1 LVGSDSWGCVS
12 QIGLQIPLPERYYL
26 AFATFEGQEAVAEYL
41 RQPFLFR
48 ILKYEQFWLELFTT
62 NIGNC
67 LFSSLKQAMRKII
80 FGTILLISGTVNAQ
94 SVDSLLNLFND
105 TASVRRSEISSQA
118 PLVMDLKWNQ
128 IRTKWININIGA
140 AILLDHNIVNQDA
153 DNVTQVGEISP
164 GTEFR
169 GDRLMASGTIN
180 FKNPWRYMFS
190 INWNGLDAPQGKK
203 SVDFIDWNVE
213 IPIGKTAGWIT
224 VGKQKEGVGLEY
236 VAPGTQGLFMER
248 GTGAPMFIRQR
259 NIGIRYSNSVLGQR
273 MTYTVGFFNNYWETG
288 KSFSDNGTQ
297 ITARV
302 TGLARYVSDRD
313 LVHVGVGFR
322 HTGPTEGNL
331 SYKAKPEVNTAPSFI
346 STGSFQA
353 SAASLWMFEGIY
365 VKGPVMAIGEYY
377 TAGVNSESKGNPSFS
392 YWQLG
397 AGWFI
402 TGENRK
408 YNRLNGNPGKL
419 IPKRNFK
426 FRKGVGPGA
435 WELASRFTRTDGT
448 DAGISG
454 GEFNR
459 ITMGVSWF
467 PNAHF
472 RYTINYGHGWLNKG
486 GLQGQVN
493 IWQFRVQFE
502 L

>member
-1 LVGSDSWGCVS
+1 MRP
-12 QIGLQIPLPERYYL
+12 I
-26 AFATFEGQEAVAEYL
+26 
-41 RQPFLFR
+41 
-48 ILKYEQFWLELFTT
+48 LFTF
-62 NIGNC
+62 
-67 LFSSLKQAMRKII
+67 LVFLAVQVR
-80 FGTILLISGTVNAQ
+80 AQ
-94 SVDSLLNLFND
+94 SADSLLNSLND
-105 TASVRRSEISSQA
+105 TVQIKRTEMVSQA
-118 PLVMDLKWNQ
+118 PPVMDLKWNQ

-140 AILLDHNIVNQDA
+140 AILLDHNIVNQD
-153 DNVTQVGEISP
+153 DNNITQVGEISP

-169 GDRLMASGTIN
+169 GDRFMASGTIN

-203 SVDFIDWNVE
+203 SVDFIDWNFE
-213 IPIGKTAGWIT
+213 IPIGKTHGWIT
-224 VGKQKEGVGLEY
+224 IGKQKEGVGLEY

-273 MTYTVGFFNNYWETG
+273 MTYTIGFFNNYWETG
-288 KSFSDNGTQ
+288 KSFADNGSQ

-302 TGLARYVSDRD
+302 TGLVRYTSDRD
-313 LVHVGVGFR
+313 LMHIGVGFR
-322 HTGPTEGNL
+322 HTSATEDKL

-346 STGSFQA
+346 NTGSFDA
-353 SAASLWMFEGIY
+353 SSANLWMFEGIY
-365 VKGPVMAIGEYY
+365 VKGPVMAVGEYY
-377 TAGVNSESKGNPSFS
+377 TAGVNAAATGNPGFS

-397 AGWFI
+397 AGWFL

-408 YNRLNGNPGKL
+408 YNKMNGNPGKL
-419 IPKRNFK
+419 IPKKNFK
-426 FRKGVGPGA
+426 FRKGRGPGA

-454 GEFNR
+454 GEFKR
-459 ITMGVSWF
+459 FTLGVNWF

-472 RYTINYGHGWLNKG
+472 RYTIDYGHGWLNKG
-486 GLQGQVN
+486 GLQGEVN
-493 IWQFRVQFE
+493 IWQFRMQFE